1 MTGVVCVA
9 IGARNVTVAL
19 VTMVLIVIVGV
30 AVMVVATVAHA
41 LDRSRRLRQWLRAR
55 YVTVAAWTYRVRRQA
70 GHRLQRSGAV
80 PR

>member
-1 MTGVVCVA
+1 MTGVVRVA
-9 IGARNVTVAL
+9 IGARNVTIAL

-70 GHRLQRSGAV
+70 CHRLQRSGAV

>member
-1 MTGVVCVA
+1 MTGVVRVA
-9 IGARNVTVAL
+9 IGARNVTIAL

-41 LDRSRRLRQWLRAR
+41 LDRSRHLRQWLRAR

>member
-1 MTGVVCVA
+1 MSGVICVA
-9 IGARNVTVAL
+9 IGARIVTVAL

>member
-70 GHRLQRSGAV
+70 GHRLQRSGTV